1 MKAAAERRRMDPL
14 SREILREINLDE
26 AVPAPRRPKP
36 PVDHWTTSVL
46 LERAA
51 YLRKMAKFSDGSA
64 SEILREYPGHAATLL
79 FRARSGDA
87 SMHESRAEL
96 IFVLAGNATLVT
108 GGRLAGPCTTSAGET
123 RSNSIDGGMRQE
135 LRSGDVVHIPTATPH
150 QLLLTGD
157 KTIACLILEIEET
170 A

>member
-1 MKAAAERRRMDPL
+1 MDPL

-26 AVPAPRRPKP
+26 AVPAPRPTKP

-51 YLRKMAKFSDGSA
+51 YLRKMAKFGDGSA
-64 SEILREYPGHAATLL
+64 SEVLKEYPGHAATLL

-87 SMHESRAEL
+87 SMHESRAQVML
-96 IFVLAGNATLVT
+96 VLSGNATLVT
-108 GGRLAGPCTTSAGET
+108 GGRLAGHCTTSAGET
-123 RSNSIDGGMRQE
+123 RSSSIDGGVLQE
-135 LRSGDVVHIPTATPH
+135 LRSGDVVHIPAATPH
-150 QLLLTGD
+150 QLLVACD
-157 KTIACLILEIEET
+157 KSIACLILKIQET